1 MSILMTWGLL
11 LTFSFPLTFLFWTP
25 VEGQSHMIG
34 SLQPIIVAPGDD
46 IILPCHLEPQLNVQ
60 SLTVEWSKPDLKPDP
75 SDRLSRVGYVHL
87 YRGRREVVDM
97 KIPSYIGRTEL
108 FTDGLKKGNISLR
121 IINVTLADSGRY
133 RCFIPKLNS
142 KVKDS
147 VVELVVDPNYGQ
159 TWTTEMPLQ
168 TPDPKEERDD
178 TVWPSRSRVIPAVVL
193 SVALIL
199 AVGGMAVYLIKHNL
213 QKTRELLGKC

>member
-1 MSILMTWGLL
+1 MD
-11 LTFSFPLTFLFWTP
+11 LTYSFTLWAFIIYLAFVACSST
-25 VEGQSHMIG
+25 EGQSQMIG
-34 SLQPIIVAPGDD
+34 PSGQIIAAPGDD

-168 TPDPKEERDD
+168 TPDPKEEGDD
-178 TVWPSRSRVIPAVVL
+178 TIWPSRSRVIPAVVL

-213 QKTRELLGKC
+213 RKTQELTEKC